1 MKRSAPEGTP
11 SSGSLSDKRN
21 AGVTFYMEEEK
32 EYTVNERMVYYKPNP
47 LNNRIVSNSPS
58 LKMIKKFGMLP
69 DFEINDDICVFVR
82 DIGDYTK
89 RPEEVF
95 SMHRK
100 LSAPNQPTSHSYVLS
115 VFLLILGRDAMNT
128 IAVEEVSA
136 KCVFEGLSFLICW
149 SVEEAASYLNT
160 IKAYETRGS
169 DIIQKHTHKDLESQA
184 VRVLTNIN
192 GVNVVAWGESEG

>member
-1 MKRSAPEGTP
+1 MTTQNVQSH
-11 SSGSLSDKRN
+11 SS
-21 AGVTFYMEEEK
+21 
-32 EYTVNERMVYYKPNP
+32 
-47 LNNRIVSNSPS
+47 
-58 LKMIKKFGMLP
+58 
-69 DFEINDDICVFVR
+69 ICFVIPR
-82 DIGDYTK
+82 
-89 RPEEVF
+89 EVF

-160 IKAYETRGS
+160 IKVCLYCPRE
-169 DIIQKHTHKDLESQA
+169 K
-184 VRVLTNIN
+184 
-192 GVNVVAWGESEG
+192 